1 MKRVQ
6 EAIGAR
12 QRQFAALPFSRRL
25 DEGGTIEDV
34 TAFAPGLT
42 FFVLAFQDV
51 LRLNESRVIHPALR
65 RIVRRHRFEERGHE
79 AWFLHD
85 IAQLRIER
93 DIRWVFGQHHETTR
107 DASYAIIGEVL
118 AARDDRVRLT
128 LLLILEAT
136 SEIFASRIGR
146 YVEQTNYRHPLYYF
160 SRTHS
165 EREESHEIF
174 EGGWKQEILAI
185 ELPSEVLTDALG
197 LVDRVFDAMTEVF
210 VELEARVLRAR
221 MGQASVPSLPQDRP

>member
-6 EAIGAR
+6 DAIAAR

-25 DEGGTIEDV
+25 EEEGSIEDV
-34 TAFAPGLT
+34 AAFAPGLT

-51 LRLNESRVIHPALR
+51 LRLNESRVTNPALR

-85 IAQLRIER
+85 ISQLRIER

-136 SEIFASRIGR
+136 SEIFASRISR
-146 YVEQTNYRHPLYYF
+146 YLEHAKFKHPLYYF
-160 SRTHS
+160 SRLHS
-165 EREESHEIF
+165 EREMDHEISG
-174 EGGWKQEILAI
+174 GGWQQEILAI
-185 ELPSEVLTDALG
+185 ELPADVLSEALE

-210 VELEARVLRAR
+210 AELEARVLRAR
-221 MGQASVPSLPQDRP
+221 MGQASVPLLPQDPA